1 MELPRVERDK
11 EKELIARAQ
20 AGDRGAFGAL
30 VREHGD
36 EVYTL
41 ARRLVG
47 DPHLAADIAQEALI
61 RAWRALPH
69 FRGTPLY
76 RHGCIGSPSTPPGPS
91 ADEPAGTADYPSTTS
106 WRSLLRRGPITRKR
120 RAKCSSSAAGCV
132 APSTHCRSH
141 NVRSSSSRTST
152 TGLMPR
158 SPRPWGSR
166 CLQPRC
172 VSIGHGHVWP
182 VS

>member
-20 AGDRGAFGAL
+20 AGDRAAFGAL

-61 RAWRALPH
+61 RAWKALPN
-69 FRGTPLY
+69 FRGDAAL
-76 RHGCIGSPSTPPGPS
+76 STWLHRITVN
-91 ADEPAGTADYPSTTS
+91 TAWTQ
-106 WRSLLRRGPITRKR
+106 RR
-120 RAKCSSSAAGCV
+120 RARRHSGLPLDDFVEVAAPRG
-132 APSTHCRSH
+132 R
-141 NVRSSSSRTST
+141 
-152 TGLMPR
+152 R
-158 SPRPWGSR
+158 SPGSGR
-166 CLQPRC
+166 
-172 VSIGHGHVWP
+172 
-182 VS
+182 